1 MVIHHDKM
9 GYGKLS
15 DLSVEFS
22 DEKLLE
28 MVAEINAQTEES
40 APDTDGEHTPTE
52 TKKRDPEKK

>member
-1 MVIHHDKM
+1 MVVHHDKM

-40 APDTDGEHTPTE
+40 APDKDADPASTG